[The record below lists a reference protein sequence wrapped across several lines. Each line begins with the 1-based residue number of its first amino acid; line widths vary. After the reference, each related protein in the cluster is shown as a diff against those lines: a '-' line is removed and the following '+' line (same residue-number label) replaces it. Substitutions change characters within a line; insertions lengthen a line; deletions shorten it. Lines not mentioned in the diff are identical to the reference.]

1 MIQSVAIPE
10 TFFMF
15 QGLSISKDGVLIEKP
30 DEGRKDYGQP
40 PPNPKDLKLSNYNFL
55 SHPTFFHK
63 IIFQPKFPSSIWWQN
78 FKQDP
83 KNLSPKF
90 CTKKHAI
97 KIKWY
102 NLFQYLWFVQICRS
116 ISPTNH
122 KGSLYYPQLP
132 QSSSYASLLSM
143 FYISGVELLQIL
155 CLCHLSKKNNL
166 YTVYIYAKP

>member
-63 IIFQPKFPSSIWWQN
+63 IIFQPKFPSSI
-78 FKQDP
+78 
-83 KNLSPKF
+83 
-90 CTKKHAI
+90 
-97 KIKWY
+97 
-102 NLFQYLWFVQICRS
+102 
-116 ISPTNH
+116 
-122 KGSLYYPQLP
+122 
-132 QSSSYASLLSM
+132 
-143 FYISGVELLQIL
+143 
-155 CLCHLSKKNNL
+155 
-166 YTVYIYAKP
+166 